1 MSDDRESRA
10 RKRNEK
16 GIADRET
23 KRQAGIELELHRQK
37 QRGDELQQRVHV
49 LDKRVH
55 ELQEILKVAEE
66 SQRRQTGIIME
77 LEPLS
82 DPFKFGAFCHAEMQA
97 MAKNE
102 QFQEAQN
109 NINFTRALEYTH
121 KKFLGS
127 IVKHCPSIM
136 SFLCGLVSPH
146 S

>member
-1 MSDDRESRA
+1 MSDDRKSRA
-10 RKRNEK
+10 RKRDQK
-16 GIADRET
+16 RRIDDHET
-23 KRQAGIELELHRQK
+23 KRKAGIELEIHRQK
-37 QRGDELQQRVHV
+37 QRVDELQERVHV
-49 LDKRVH
+49 LEKKVH
-55 ELQEILKVAEE
+55 ELRETLKVAEE
-66 SQRRQTGIIME
+66 SQRRQTDIITK

-82 DPFKFGAFCHAEMQA
+82 DPFKLGASCHAEMQA

-136 SFLCGLVSPH
+136 SFLCGL
-146 S
+146 